1 MSEDKELTRIRLT
14 SENYLVWLVQIE
26 ARLFRLDV
34 RDVII
39 GNTAKPENSGEQA
52 AWTKK
57 NQLGYVEIIESL
69 DSKNTAYVGAATPV
83 NHKFDG
89 QYVWNLLKLKYAADD
104 DVAKVVALED
114 FLGIKYS
121 TIPKFVSDMR
131 KANQKLILAGMDLG
145 NRMRNLMVLARLP
158 RDQFQLFRDVITM
171 GFSGE
176 NFESLLRRLENHGAQ
191 NKIGNEGDFRPS
203 QAALFTISSG
213 QLTCPSCKKT
223 FKVCTHCQKTGHS
236 ADTCYQKHPDKRPT
250 SSSTPQVHF
259 AAIAPT
265 NEDEQAYFLS
275 L

>member
-1 MSEDKELTRIRLT
+1 MSEDKEQTRIRLT
-14 SENYLVWLVQIE
+14 SDNYLVWLVQIE

-39 GNTAKPENSGEQA
+39 GESVKPENAAEQA

-69 DSKNTAYVGAATPV
+69 DSENTAYVGAATPT

-89 QYVWNLLKLKYAADD
+89 QYVWNLLKLKYAAND
-104 DVAKVVALED
+104 DVAKVVALES
-114 FLGIKYS
+114 FLNVEYTS
-121 TIPKFVSDMR
+121 IPKFVLDIC

-158 RDQFQLFRDVITM
+158 CNQFQSFRHVITM

-176 NFESLLRRLENHGAQ
+176 NFESLLRRLGNYGVQ
-191 NKIGNEGDFRPS
+191 NKIGNKEDFRPG
-203 QAALFTISSG
+203 QASLFTISSG

-236 ADTCYQKHPDKRPT
+236 ADTVK
-250 SSSTPQVHF
+250 VHKTKMV
-259 AAIAPT
+259 I
-265 NEDEQAYFLS
+265 FLV
-275 L
+275 